1 MFYRSLLLFSAGMMA
16 TFGSDVVH
24 LPGAGPLGCLTL
36 AFVAAFRWRKE
47 REDGQPVRM
56 PVPLIYHT
64 KLKDLDFQSLSNSF
78 KVLHTVVLL
87 IIVDINLRAISINF
101 QKM

>member
-47 REDGQPVRM
+47 RKDGQPVRM
-56 PVPLIYHT
+56 HVPLIYHT
-64 KLKDLDFQSLSNSF
+64 KLKDLDFQSLSN
-78 KVLHTVVLL
+78 
-87 IIVDINLRAISINF
+87 I
-101 QKM
+101 